1 MVVIG
6 DHHMASEDLEY
17 NTWMS
22 YYFNGAFLSFF
33 WSLTDLSL

>member
-1 MVVIG
+1 MIVIG

-33 WSLTDLSL
+33 GA